1 VGSGGPEGFEYAERG
16 GDVVIRHRGAKAT
29 ILRGSAAR
37 RFLEDVAR
45 DDPQIVMA
53 KATGNFKRG
62 NERVAANHPRNRARR

>member
-1 VGSGGPEGFEYAERG
+1 MASRTPEGFEYAERG
-16 GDVVIRHRGAKAT
+16 GEVVIRHRGATAT
-29 ILRGSAAR
+29 ILRGDAAR

-45 DDPQIVMA
+45 EDPQTVMA

>member
-1 VGSGGPEGFEYAERG
+1 MGSRGPKGFEYAERG
-16 GDVVIRHRGAKAT
+16 GEVLITHRGAPAT

-45 DDPQIVMA
+45 DDPQMVMA

-62 NERVAANHPRNRARR
+62 NERVARSHPRNRRAR